1 MSLRSLSWI
10 LLLVAALALAAW
22 WGREHPALQR
32 LLPESLHAVPQG
44 LRTPELRAG
53 AAAAAARKCR
63 GAGQLVYTDGACP
76 AGTREE
82 AMDGGAVTVLPA
94 QRPPAA
100 AAPATPG
107 ASAQTPLRRLAG
119 PDDNAALRERVLEQA
134 LHR

>member
-22 WGREHPALQR
+22 WGREHPALQQ
-32 LLPESLHAVPQG
+32 LLPESLRAQPQG
-44 LRTPELRAG
+44 LRTPPGLRAG
-53 AAAAAARKCR
+53 APAAAARKCR
-63 GAGQLVYTDGACP
+63 GAGQIVYTDGACP
-76 AGTREE
+76 QGLHEE
-82 AMDGGAVTVLPA
+82 ALDGGAVTVLPA

-100 AAPATPG
+100 PAAA

-119 PDDNAALRERVLEQA
+119 PDDNAAMRERVLEQA